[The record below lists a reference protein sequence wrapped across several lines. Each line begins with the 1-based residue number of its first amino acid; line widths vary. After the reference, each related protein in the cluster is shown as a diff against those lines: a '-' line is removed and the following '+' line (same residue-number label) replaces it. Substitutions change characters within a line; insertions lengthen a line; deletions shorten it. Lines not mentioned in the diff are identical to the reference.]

1 VIKKY
6 IQALARMILAMG
18 PSKFVESPYRENEEE
33 KNAIKNKHS
42 LTRETSYRRNENRL
56 VVE

>member
-1 VIKKY
+1 
-6 IQALARMILAMG
+6 MILAMG